1 MHAELTEALLGPALW
16 GVITP
21 GRWGGGLSG
30 ERGGSVLEPGAS
42 RKFISAISL

>member
-21 GRWGGGLSG
+21 GRGGGLSG